1 MYVLIMLASPFTDAS
16 VLQTRIN
23 IKNAGEG
30 RHRLFVS
37 LPSVGGP
44 RGFDLPLNQKV
55 CNIPVVKNK
64 QGSFDYAPTQPPLY
78 ASLRLS
84 PHPPSA
90 NPVLPSS
97 LLNPSSSGST
107 NTDIIMDGPESTGD
121 MMDVDKAVQDS
132 SPPRLAAFTI
142 DLEDVSSEAIGGRG
156 ELVSLGPTGHQGLVT
171 ASVLNLA
178 RWLSSL
184 GAFFTK
190 VNNVQDRKR
199 FEKHIVSSLTMS
211 KEDRALVWSK
221 DRVEKEEKY
230 QLRKAKKCEKKD
242 REAQEKKEKNR
253 KEKEEKKMK
262 KEEKKRKSEAV
273 E

>member
-1 MYVLIMLASPFTDAS
+1 MLASPFTDAS

-23 IKNAGEG
+23 IKNAREG
-30 RHRLFVS
+30 RHQLFVS
-37 LPSVGGP
+37 LPSFGGP

-64 QGSFDYAPTQPPLY
+64 QGIFDYAPTQPPLY

-107 NTDIIMDGPESTGD
+107 NTDILMDGPESTGD

-142 DLEDVSSEAIGGRG
+142 DLEELGTQMIGRRG
-156 ELVSLGPTGHQGLVT
+156 ELVYVGPTEPKGLGT

-211 KEDRALVWSK
+211 KEDRASFWSK

-242 REAQEKKEKNR
+242 QEKKEKNR
-253 KEKEEKKMK
+253 KEKEEKKRK

>member
-23 IKNAGEG
+23 IENAGEG
-30 RHRLFVS
+30 RHRLFVT
-37 LPSVGGP
+37 LPSVGGSP
-44 RGFDLPLNQKV
+44 GVQLPLNQNV
-55 CNIPVVKNK
+55 CIIPVAKNK
-64 QGSFDYAPTQPPLY
+64 QGMIDYAPTQPPLY
-78 ASLRLS
+78 VSLRLS
-84 PHPPSA
+84 PHPPST

-107 NTDIIMDGPESTGD
+107 NTDILMDGPESTGD
-121 MMDVDKAVQDS
+121 MMDVDKADQDS
-132 SPPRLAAFTI
+132 SPTPLTAFTI
-142 DLEDVSSEAIGGRG
+142 DLEELGTQMIGRRG
-156 ELVSLGPTGHQGLVT
+156 ELVYVGPTEPKGLGT

-184 GAFFTK
+184 RAFYTNG
-190 VNNVQDRKR
+190 NNVQDRKR

-211 KEDRALVWSK
+211 KEDRALFWRK
-221 DRVEKEEKY
+221 DRVKKEEKY

-242 REAQEKKEKNR
+242 QEEKEKNR
-253 KEKEEKKMK
+253 EEKEEKKRK
-262 KEEKKRKSEAV
+262 KEEKKRKSEVV